1 MVRVRVRVRVKVNGD
16 WCVKVRLYEPIER
29 LERVVFI

>member
-1 MVRVRVRVRVKVNGD
+1 MGVRVRVRVKVSED
-16 WCVKVRLYEPIER
+16 WCVKVRLKELIER